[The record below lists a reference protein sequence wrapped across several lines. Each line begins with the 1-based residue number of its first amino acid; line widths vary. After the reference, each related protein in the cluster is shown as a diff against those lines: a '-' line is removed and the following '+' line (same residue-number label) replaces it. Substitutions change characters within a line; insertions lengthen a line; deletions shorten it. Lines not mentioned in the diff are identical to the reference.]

1 MVGGSH
7 LPSLPLGQTYPFFA
21 KGSNFIPMDAFVNR
35 VTPDRARK
43 LLTAFVDGNQNM
55 LRVW

>member
-1 MVGGSH
+1 MQK
-7 LPSLPLGQTYPFFA
+7 LPFVFSLSAQKYPFYA
-21 KGSNFIPMDAFVNR
+21 KGSNFIPMDALVNR
-35 VTPDRARK
+35 VNKESARK

>member
-1 MVGGSH
+1 MQKLSFVF
-7 LPSLPLGQTYPFFA
+7 SLSAQKYPFYA
-21 KGSNFIPMDAFVNR
+21 KGSNFIPMDALVNR
-35 VTPDRARK
+35 VNKESARK